1 MRTRTAFIWAVLI
14 GVSAGRLAAST
25 TPALAA
31 SQEEA
36 KKRNEKAEK
45 QKQDKKSG
53 IAVLPVVFYTPETKL
68 AFGVGGL
75 YYFPLTSDKAVDR
88 PSNIAFS
95 GVYTQKKQTSIEL
108 NPDLYLGHGYH
119 IQAVLR
125 YSDFP
130 DYFYGV
136 GNATS
141 ADLEEPFTSKYW
153 WLSVEA
159 LKRMNGPVN
168 VGFQYFFDETKLTNV
183 EAGGFLDS
191 GDVTGS
197 GGGTVSGLGPFLTYD
212 DRDSIFFPTQG
223 SYHQFSAL
231 TFGPALGSDFRFN
244 RFYLELRK
252 YHGLSPARVLA
263 FQARFLVQTGD
274 PPFWRMGLLGGE
286 ESMRGYYLG
295 RYRDRNLI
303 TFQAEYRWVP
313 VFWRVGLV
321 AFAGLGDV
329 ADSLGH
335 FDLGRFE
342 YSYGLGLRL
351 VIDPKQRL
359 HIRLDFG
366 FGRGT
371 SGFYFTAGE
380 AF

>member
-1 MRTRTAFIWAVLI
+1 MALFL
-14 GVSAGRLAAST
+14 GRLACS
-25 TPALAA
+25 AA
-31 SQEEA
+31 PVAFQEEPG
-36 KKRNEKAEK
+36 EEIVKAEK
-45 QKQDKKSG
+45 QKEEKKSG
-53 IAVLPVVFYTPETKL
+53 IAVLPVLFYTPETKL
-68 AFGVGGL
+68 AFGAGGL
-75 YYFPLTSDKAVDR
+75 YYFPLTMDKTVDR

-95 GVYTQKKQTSIEL
+95 GVYTQKKQTSVEL

-130 DYFYGV
+130 DQFYGI
-136 GNATS
+136 GNSTS
-141 ADLEEPFTSKYW
+141 ADLEEPFTSRYW
-153 WLSVEA
+153 WLSAEA
-159 LKRMNGPVN
+159 LKRLHGPVN
-168 VGFQYFFDETKLTNV
+168 VGFRYFFDETKLTEV
-183 EAGGFLDS
+183 EAGGLLDS
-191 GDVTGS
+191 GDVPGS
-197 GGGTVSGLGPFLTYD
+197 SGGTVSGLGPFLTYD
-212 DRDSIFFPTQG
+212 SRDSIFFPTQG
-223 SYHQFSAL
+223 SYHQFSAMA
-231 TFGPALGSDFRFN
+231 FGRALGSDFQFN
-244 RFYLELRK
+244 HLYLELRK
-252 YHGLSPARVLA
+252 YHGLSSARVLA
-263 FQARFLVQTGD
+263 FQARFLVQTGV

-295 RYRDRNLI
+295 RYRDRNLMV
-303 TFQAEYRWVP
+303 FQAEYRWVP
-313 VFWRVGLV
+313 VFWRIGLV

-329 ADSLGH
+329 ADTLGH
-335 FDLGRFE
+335 FNLGRFE